1 MKFRGTSKIKT
12 EHSMIKGLLKL
23 LESIED
29 WEEIQGIIPGLIKP
43 SKSSGIEL
51 TIQYITQSGVKCLAK
66 SDGAVQEVFFVS
78 STPDALK
85 TKLEEFIE
93 GTI

>member
-12 EHSMIKGLLKL
+12 EHSMIKGLLKF

-29 WEEIQGIIPGLIKP
+29 WKEIQGIIPGLIKP
-43 SKSSGIEL
+43 SKSSKLEV
-51 TIQYITQSGVKCLAK
+51 TIQYVTDSGLKCLAK

-78 STPDALK
+78 SEPDKLK
-85 TKLEEFIE
+85 SKLQEWLNNV
-93 GTI
+93 

>member
-43 SKSSGIEL
+43 SKSSTIEL
-51 TIQYITQSGVKCLAK
+51 TIQYITPAGLKCLAK
-66 SDGAVQEVFFVS
+66 CDGAVQEVFFVS
-78 STPDALK
+78 SEPEKLK
-85 TKLEEFIE
+85 TKLQEWLD
-93 GTI
+93 G

>member
-1 MKFRGTSKIKT
+1 
-12 EHSMIKGLLKL
+12 MIKGLLKF

-43 SKSSGIEL
+43 SKSSELEL
-51 TIQYITQSGVKCLAK
+51 TIQYITPSGLKCLAK

-78 STPDALK
+78 STPEALK
-85 TKLEEFIE
+85 TKLENYL
-93 GTI
+93 

>member
-1 MKFRGTSKIKT
+1 
-12 EHSMIKGLLKL
+12 MIKGLLKL

-43 SKSSGIEL
+43 SKSSEIEL
-51 TIQYITQSGVKCLAK
+51 TIQYVTASGLKCLAK

-78 STPDALK
+78 SEPENLK
-85 TKLEEFIE
+85 TKLQEWIDN
-93 GTI
+93 

>member
-43 SKSSGIEL
+43 AKSSGIEL

-78 STPDALK
+78 STPEILK
-85 TKLEEFIE
+85 TKLEQEFY
-93 GTI
+93 GNM

>member
-1 MKFRGTSKIKT
+1 MKFRGSSKIKT

-23 LESIED
+23 LESIEE

-43 SKSSGIEL
+43 SKSSTIEL
-51 TIQYITQSGVKCLAK
+51 TIQYVTTSGVKCLAK

-78 STPDALK
+78 SEPEKLK
-85 TKLEEFIE
+85 NRLQEWLNN
-93 GTI
+93 G